1 MSVQKKPTKG
11 HPSREIT
18 DNSVNMLVA
27 GFQRYPDLWSFRI
40 SMVLNIEI
48 CIKKLTFYLM
58 PDLVSS
64 NSKSHQVL
72 NLLGLLRDYIPN
84 LKLFIQDVSKDK
96 ARWKSVGSFS
106 YTKERYSQYTLE
118 SLPLLPLPEDLV
130 SIYWILSDA
139 IRYYGLE

>member
-11 HPSREIT
+11 YPSREIT

-64 NSKSHQVL
+64 NSKSSMFLISRFKINRGLSKQVRVI
-72 NLLGLLRDYIPN
+72 N
-84 LKLFIQDVSKDK
+84 
-96 ARWKSVGSFS
+96 SF
-106 YTKERYSQYTLE
+106 
-118 SLPLLPLPEDLV
+118 
-130 SIYWILSDA
+130 A
-139 IRYYGLE
+139 